1 MTEMNPMALD
11 AEALG
16 MLTDS
21 IERYGREKYDFDTR
35 KTLINSTVGFSV
47 DAWKDYA
54 EMGWL
59 AAPMSQ
65 DSGGLGSDPAAI
77 SALMRYAGARLAL
90 EPLFANLVLCGPLL
104 AKATQAGDDT
114 ALKLLEEMVAGRLLF
129 AFAHG
134 ENVINGRES
143 TVKTSSEGGMLTG
156 RKIVVLHGDVAEQL
170 LVSAVES
177 TGELSLYA
185 VSTSHALL
193 KKTTY
198 RLLDGRG
205 AATFEFKA
213 VPGTLVSVRGGARP
227 AIENTLDHARL
238 ALCSEAH
245 GAMRALNEQTLAY
258 LKDRRQF
265 GRSIGTYQALQ
276 HRMVEL
282 FMLEQETA
290 AVIAA
295 GQRAVRTD
303 GHSFRKVVA
312 GALAH
317 TITAGRQ
324 ISHESVQMH
333 GGIGTT
339 DELAVS
345 HYFKRLMVLNRL
357 LGDRDA
363 HLDTF
368 AKPATEPVGSL
379 R

>member
-1 MTEMNPMALD
+1 MTETTPMALD
-11 AEALG
+11 AETLG
-16 MLTDS
+16 MLRDS
-21 IERYGREKYDFDTR
+21 IDRYGREKYDFDTR
-35 KTLINSTVGFSV
+35 KALINSTVGFGV
-47 DAWKDYA
+47 GAWKDYA

-59 AAPMSQ
+59 AAPMSHE
-65 DSGGLGSDPAAI
+65 SGGLGSDPVAI

-90 EPLFANLVLCGPLL
+90 EPLFANVVLCGPLL
-104 AKATQAGDDT
+104 AKAAHAGDNT
-114 ALKLLEEMVAGRLLF
+114 ALRWLEEMVAGRLMF

-134 ENVINGRES
+134 EVVVNGRNSAVE
-143 TVKTSSEGGMLTG
+143 TSSEDGMLTG
-156 RKIVVLHGDVAEQL
+156 RKVVVLHGDVAEQL
-170 LVSAVES
+170 LVSAVEPTS
-177 TGELSLYA
+177 ELSLYA
-185 VSTSHALL
+185 VSTSHPLV

-213 VPGTLVSVRGGARP
+213 VPGTLVGVKGGARP
-227 AIENTLDHARL
+227 VVEDTLDHARL

-282 FMLEQETA
+282 FMLDQETA

-295 GQRAVRTD
+295 GHRAARTG
-303 GHSFRKVVA
+303 GHSFGRVVA

-357 LGDRDA
+357 MGDRDA
-363 HLDTF
+363 HLDKF
-368 AKPATEPVGSL
+368 AKPVTEPVGSL
-379 R
+379 I

>member
-1 MTEMNPMALD
+1 MTKTNPIALD
-11 AEALG
+11 AETLG

-21 IERYGREKYDFDTR
+21 IDRYGREKYDFDTR
-35 KTLINSTVGFSV
+35 KTLINSTVGFGV
-47 DAWKDYA
+47 VAWKDYA

-59 AAPMSQ
+59 SAPMSQ

-90 EPLFANLVLCGPLL
+90 EPLFANVVLCGPLL
-104 AKATQAGDDT
+104 AKAAQVGDNT
-114 ALKLLEEMVAGRLLF
+114 ALRWLEEMVAGRLLF
-129 AFAHG
+129 AFAHT
-134 ENVINGRES
+134 EVLVNGMDSSVE
-143 TVKTSSEGGMLTG
+143 TSSEGGTLTG
-156 RKIVVLHGDVAEQL
+156 RKVVVLHGDVADQL
-170 LVSAVES
+170 LVSAVEPTS
-177 TGELSLYA
+177 ALSLYA
-185 VSTSHALL
+185 ISTSHPGV

-205 AATFEFKA
+205 AATFEFNA
-213 VPGTLVSVRGGARP
+213 VPGTLVGLCGEAKP
-227 AIENTLDHARL
+227 LLDNILDHARL
-238 ALCSEAH
+238 ALCAEAH

-282 FMLEQETA
+282 FMLDQETA

-295 GQRAVRTD
+295 GQRAADTG
-303 GHSFRKVVA
+303 GHFFGKVVA

-357 LGDRDA
+357 MGDRDT
-363 HLDTF
+363 HLDVF
-368 AKPATEPVGSL
+368 AKPVTEPVGSHL
-379 R
+379 